1 MGLSDEMYI
10 KILSQIA
17 ATRVSDAPRWICKR
31 SEACEEVEWSDLAAA
46 QPHIPPELPLWTNEV
61 RNTDPLKAS
70 PCSDVDSY
78 FLRVHA
84 QPKNLPKI
92 WYKIWKRGLDV

>member
-46 QPHIPPELPLWTNEV
+46 QPHIPPELPL
-61 RNTDPLKAS
+61 
-70 PCSDVDSY
+70 
-78 FLRVHA
+78 
-84 QPKNLPKI
+84 
-92 WYKIWKRGLDV
+92 

>member
-17 ATRVSDAPRWICKR
+17 ATRVSDAPRWSCKR

-46 QPHIPPELPLWTNEV
+46 QPHIPPELPL
-61 RNTDPLKAS
+61 
-70 PCSDVDSY
+70 
-78 FLRVHA
+78 
-84 QPKNLPKI
+84 
-92 WYKIWKRGLDV
+92 